1 MKKQKITD
9 TISVAEML
17 HMRNVEG
24 MSNAEIAK
32 RIGCALSTV
41 IGYIG
46 RQPREMT
53 LKARKA
59 GMLKFKREEPSTP
72 VGEPTKPHESF
83 ADLVARVKAE
93 AAIEKNKKE
102 LGLEPTNT
110 KPEPEVMKA
119 AVLEEKTDSQAKP
132 EPLTDDIVFVR
143 VHGTMYKIPRC
154 AYEVIKNEALKTV
167 ERDEPAE
174 PLTANQERNTNDEL
188 HALVEELKTMFGRY
202 AVEEY
207 LRCKLYELGT
217 PYIIYADREAY
228 LKELQILFAPAEE
241 VSTHD

>member
-32 RIGCALSTV
+32 RIGCSVSAV
-41 IGYIG
+41 ISHIG
-46 RQPREMT
+46 KQPASMT
-53 LKARKA
+53 RANYERWQKNRKA
-59 GMLKFKREEPSTP
+59 KKEEPSTP

-102 LGLEPTNT
+102 LGIEEEPEEQA

-119 AVLEEKTDSQAKP
+119 VVLEEKTDNQAKP
-132 EPLTDDIVFVR
+132 EPLTAPTTTPYTTYKEQTEKPASHIHELLAIFGAGAVR
-143 VHGTMYKIPRC
+143 DYLRVALYVNGNVHIGYM
-154 AYEVIKNEALKTV
+154 EHDELLSALKT
-167 ERDEPAE
+167 
-174 PLTANQERNTNDEL
+174 LN
-188 HALVEELKTMFGRY
+188 G
-202 AVEEY
+202 
-207 LRCKLYELGT
+207 
-217 PYIIYADREAY
+217 
-228 LKELQILFAPAEE
+228 E
-241 VSTHD
+241 VATHD

>member
-9 TISVAEML
+9 TVSVAEML

-32 RIGCALSTV
+32 RIGCSVSAV
-41 IGYIG
+41 INHIG
-46 RQPREMT
+46 KQPASMT
-53 LKARKA
+53 KANYERWQKNRKA
-59 GMLKFKREEPSTP
+59 KKAEPSTP

-102 LGLEPTNT
+102 LGIEE
-110 KPEPEVMKA
+110 KPETLPEA
-119 AVLEEKTDSQAKP
+119 EAVKTDIQAKP
-132 EPLTDDIVFVR
+132 
-143 VHGTMYKIPRC
+143 
-154 AYEVIKNEALKTV
+154 
-167 ERDEPAE
+167 E

-241 VSTHD
+241 VATHD